1 MIQKIFLFFI
11 TLSLCINQ
19 SFAYEL
25 SEKDNKALNE
35 AKEIIWNLKEKKE
48 TSWFE
53 IRVKKIDTLASKYKT
68 DTRYW
73 MIFHE
78 LKKEFESVIWEKK
91 QQKLWD
97 NSSWIWNSQIN
108 MTWELEFFNQYGADI
123 TTKLEVPEKCK
134 TNYDFVDEIAKKN
147 DFPTALIIAT
157 WGKETNCNMY
167 NPANGWWIFQITS
180 QYYEPGNIW
189 LIELEKSIEAFIQF
203 SRNKWNYFNT
213 NKYHNYKQRF
223 WEEEMYLSYSSYTLR
238 NLRLHSVLYN
248 GVSANTTLEGN
259 TFANNNLNPQVTGP
273 SDGIVTR
280 FLKVLYWKN
289 TK

>member
-1 MIQKIFLFFI
+1 MMQKIFLFFI
-11 TLSLCINQ
+11 AFSLCIHQ

-25 SEKDNKALNE
+25 REKDNKALSE

-53 IRVKKIDTLASKYKT
+53 TRVKKIDILASKYKT

-73 MIFHE
+73 IIFHE
-78 LKKEFESVIWEKK
+78 LKKEFEAVIESKNI
-91 QQKLWD
+91 Q
-97 NSSWIWNSQIN
+97 NSSENKESSEDNTFPEWD
-108 MTWELEFFNQYGADI
+108 FFSTYGTQI

-134 TNYDFVDEIAKKN
+134 TNYDFIDEIGKRN

-167 NPANGWWIFQITS
+167 NPANGWGIFQITS
-180 QYYEPGNIW
+180 QYYEPGNIG
-189 LIELEKSIEAFIQF
+189 LIELEKQVEAFIAF

-213 NKYHNYKQRF
+213 NTYHNYKQRF
-223 WEEEMYLSYSSYTLR
+223 WEENIDLTYSSYSLR
-238 NLRLHSVLYN
+238 DLRLHSVLYN

-259 TFANNNLNPQVTGP
+259 TFANNNLNPEVTGP

-280 FLKVLYWKN
+280 FLKILYWKN

>member
-78 LKKEFESVIWEKK
+78 LKKEFESVI
-91 QQKLWD
+91 
-97 NSSWIWNSQIN
+97 
-108 MTWELEFFNQYGADI
+108 
-123 TTKLEVPEKCK
+123 
-134 TNYDFVDEIAKKN
+134 
-147 DFPTALIIAT
+147 
-157 WGKETNCNMY
+157 
-167 NPANGWWIFQITS
+167 
-180 QYYEPGNIW
+180 
-189 LIELEKSIEAFIQF
+189 
-203 SRNKWNYFNT
+203 
-213 NKYHNYKQRF
+213 
-223 WEEEMYLSYSSYTLR
+223 
-238 NLRLHSVLYN
+238 
-248 GVSANTTLEGN
+248 
-259 TFANNNLNPQVTGP
+259 
-273 SDGIVTR
+273 
-280 FLKVLYWKN
+280 
-289 TK
+289 

>member
-11 TLSLCINQ
+11 VLSLWINQ
-19 SFAYEL
+19 NFAYEL
-25 SEKDNKALNE
+25 SENDNKALNE
-35 AKEIIWNLKEKKE
+35 AKEIIWNLKEKKD

-53 IRVKKIDTLASKYKT
+53 MRVEKINILASKYKT

-73 MIFHE
+73 IIFNE
-78 LKKEFESVIWEKK
+78 LKKEFEAVISEKK
-91 QQKLWD
+91 QISWD
-97 NSSWIWNSQIN
+97 NEESISENSQTDII
-108 MTWELEFFNQYGADI
+108 WEWDFFNKYGADI

-134 TNYDFVDEIAKKN
+134 TNYDFVDEIAKRN

-189 LIELEKSIEAFIQF
+189 LIELESSIEAFIQF

-223 WEEEMYLSYSSYTLR
+223 WEEDLHLTYSSYTLR
-238 NLRLHSVLYN
+238 DLRLHSILYN

-259 TFANNNLNPQVTGP
+259 TFANNNLNPNVTGP

-280 FLKVLYWKN
+280 FLKILNRKN